1 MAAPSAGRP
10 ELVARL
16 RAEILEGGPVS
27 FARFM
32 EIALHDPD
40 HGYYAA
46 GAARLGRSGDFFTA
60 SDVGPAFGAALARQ
74 LAEMDDA
81 LGRPDPFRYVE
92 IGAGRGTLARDVLDA
107 WDTARGRIEA
117 TLVDSSRG
125 MREAARA
132 RAPEARVVASAAQ
145 VRGGSGAVVAVELLD
160 ALPVH
165 RVRRR
170 GRDLHEVR
178 VALDGG
184 ALREVEGPAAAEVRG
199 WAESYG
205 AAPEDGDEAEVCLA
219 LAPAVADLAAV
230 IDRGFVIVVDYGHDA
245 ARLAHRAHRR
255 GTLLAY
261 HRHAVNEDYLARV
274 GEQDL
279 TAHVN
284 LTALDGEA
292 VRAGLAPLATTTQDR
307 FLIANGLLEGL
318 DEAGESLGAVKR
330 RLQAR
335 QLVHPDG
342 MGRAFKVAV
351 YAKGVSPVPS
361 LRGLRDP
368 FGEPP
373 R

>member
-1 MAAPSAGRP
+1 MAAPCAGRP

-16 RAEILEGGPVS
+16 RAEILEVGPIS

-32 EIALHDPD
+32 QIALHDPD

-46 GAARLGRSGDFFTA
+46 GPARLGRSGDFFTA
-60 SDVGPAFGAALARQ
+60 SDVGPAFGTALARQ
-74 LAEMDDA
+74 LSEMADA

-92 IGAGRGTLARDVLDA
+92 IGAGRGALARDVLDA
-107 WDTARGRIEA
+107 WDPARGRLDA
-117 TLVDSSRG
+117 TLVDTSRG

-132 RAPEARVVASAAQ
+132 GVPEARVVAPDEVS
-145 VRGGSGAVVAVELLD
+145 RGGSGAVVAVELLD

-170 GRDLHEVR
+170 GRELHEVR

-184 ALREVEGPAAAEVRG
+184 SLVEVESPAAEEVRA
-199 WAESYG
+199 WAECYG

-230 IDRGFVIVVDYGHDA
+230 LDRGFVVVVDYGHDA
-245 ARLAHRAHRR
+245 ERLAQRAHRR

-284 LTALDGEA
+284 LSALDREA
-292 VRAGLAPLATTTQDR
+292 ARAGLAPAATTTQDR
-307 FLIANGLLEGL
+307 FLIANGLLDGL
-318 DEAGESLGAVKR
+318 DEAGDGLAAVKR
-330 RLQAR
+330 RLQVR

-351 YAKGVSPVPS
+351 YAKGLSPVPS
-361 LRGLRDP
+361 LSGLRDP
-368 FGEPP
+368 FGGPP